1 MSGRGGGRGWYYKQK
16 YGGGYGYQADGRPG
30 DSSFNRLQ
38 AAGWDGDEDD
48 SPVQPGHQ
56 GYKAYRDIQ
65 GAWQFSGFKLFVD
78 HCQGDPYAAPS
89 RLRVQVPAAVAAL
102 PPELWSSKL
111 RRIALA
117 DWLARKLAAE
127 ANRASAAAAGQAQ
140 GWHGA
145 KGGDVTVDLPGEAL
159 ALATPPLTV
168 PSCVAAAAAAPWCA
182 RRGSTS
188 PAGQHVLERTSVLV
202 SAAGE
207 VQARFT
213 VGLPAQGRSIMG
225 PWCGQILTQHLARAV
240 QSALLYP
247 ALDGAA
253 IWRHVTTME
262 DTEALRAALPGLGVV
277 GFVGDGAILPRK
289 SGASDLPM
297 PPAPGLVPFS
307 SPASLAVEVQLPH
320 RGKVRGM
327 GIKRGITLIAG
338 GGFHGKSTLLQA
350 LEAGVYNKVPGDGC
364 EWMSA
369 LPDAVKVPGDGREL
383 VVMLPDAVKV
393 SAEDGRRVEAVD
405 ISPFI
410 NNLPGGSSTT
420 AFRSDDAS
428 GSTSQAA
435 NIQEALELGATV
447 LLMDEDT
454 CATNF
459 MIRDARMAA
468 LVAPHQEPITPFSS
482 RIALLRAAGVS
493 TVLVMGGSGDYF
505 EHADTVIVMDSYLP
519 SDQTQ
524 AAHAIAAQHAATLAA
539 LPGAASA
546 AALQLGQG
554 VVQLTPRVPQRVY
567 AAQQNDYRGVKTHVR
582 GLHHIQYGDQDI
594 QLSAAEQLVDRSQ
607 TRAVADALKWL
618 QAQLQRQQQ
627 QQQQG
632 GRTLLHWLN
641 ELDAAIEQQGLDV
654 LAPQLL
660 GNLAR
665 PRRFE
670 IAAAVN
676 RIRTLQMTQQQQQQ
690 RQQLGPVG

>member
-16 YGGGYGYQADGRPG
+16 YGGGASRNRQQQEQQGGQYGNQADEGYRG
-30 DSSFNRLQ
+30 GSGNRQ
-38 AAGWDGDEDD
+38 PEAAAPAGWDGDDD
-48 SPVQPGHQ
+48 DVPSQAGYQ
-56 GYKAYRDIQ
+56 AGSRLLGDAQQLFATLNRLDGKGYKAYRDIQ
-65 GAWQFSGFKLFVD
+65 GAWQFSGFQLIVD

-89 RLRVQVPAAVAAL
+89 RLRVQMPATVAAL

-111 RRIALA
+111 RRIALG

-145 KGGDVTVDLPGEAL
+145 KGGDVTVDLPG
-159 ALATPPLTV
+159 
-168 PSCVAAAAAAPWCA
+168 
-182 RRGSTS
+182 
-188 PAGQHVLERTSVLV
+188 QHVLERTAVLV
-202 SAAGE
+202 STAGDVE
-207 VQARFT
+207 ARFT

-225 PWCGQILTQHLARAV
+225 PWAGQILTQHLARAV
-240 QSALLYP
+240 QAALMYP
-247 ALDGAA
+247 ALDGAS
-253 IWRHVTTME
+253 IWRHITTVE
-262 DTEALRAALPGLGVV
+262 DTEVLRAALPGLGLV

-297 PPAPGLVPFS
+297 PPSAGLVPFS
-307 SPASLAVEVQLPH
+307 SPASLAVEVALPH
-320 RGKVRGM
+320 RGRVRGM
-327 GIKRGITLIAG
+327 GIKQGITLIAG

-350 LEAGVYNKVPGDGC
+350 LEAGVYNKVPD
-364 EWMSA
+364 
-369 LPDAVKVPGDGREL
+369 DGREL

-405 ISPFI
+405 ISNFI
-410 NNLPGGSSTT
+410 NNLPGGSSTV

-435 NIQEALELGATV
+435 NIQEALELGASV

-459 MIRDARMAA
+459 MMRDARMAA
-468 LVAPHQEPITPFSS
+468 LVAPAKEPITPFSS
-482 RIALLRAAGVS
+482 RIALLRAAGIS

-505 EHADTVIVMDSYLP
+505 EHADTVIVMDNYLP

-524 AAHAIAAQHAATLAA
+524 AAHAIAAQHAATMAA
-539 LPGAASA
+539 VTEAAPA
-546 AALQLGQG
+546 AAAAAAVGQPVRGG
-554 VVQLTPRVPQRVY
+554 VKVTPRVPQCVY
-567 AAQQNDYRGVKTHVR
+567 AGGQNDYRGVKTHVR

-594 QLSAAEQLVDRSQ
+594 QLSAAEQLVDKSQ

-627 QQQQG
+627 QQQQQG
-632 GRTLLHWLN
+632 GKTLLQWLN

-670 IAAAVN
+670 VAAAIN

-690 RQQLGPVG
+690 QQ